1 LNELD
6 LTLQKLG
13 KGQISKLK
21 SGKTIFKLSSYEGN
35 PIVKPQD
42 LGLTWRKNGGK
53 KIGAV
58 FNPGAILHNDKVI
71 LTPRCHMNYERV
83 KIYDKKLGIERTAF
97 ENYISE
103 IWILSSGDGLKFD
116 RLGPVIKGDG
126 SQHKDFIYGI
136 EDVRIVNYKDE
147 YLLVG
152 CGKIKPPFKGEN
164 ADRIAIY
171 TTKDF
176 EKITYHGIVGCF
188 DSRNAVPLFLNEDE
202 IYMLLRFYPHIYIAR
217 LEAGIE
223 QILKPKEHEKEWMK
237 IYENKEKFL
246 LLEAGKF
253 PHEREK
259 IGPGPPPI
267 KTGEGWLL
275 IYHAVGSITPE
286 ICKEYGLNKGIERG
300 YSVCAALLDAESP
313 QKVICR
319 TRDPIYVP
327 SKPYELWG
335 DQKYPVDVPAVVFPT
350 GAILRNDKL
359 LLYCGAGDKYIILLS
374 CSIRRLIDYL
384 FEVEEAHR

>member
-1 LNELD
+1 
-6 LTLQKLG
+6 
-13 KGQISKLK
+13 
-21 SGKTIFKLSSYEGN
+21 
-35 PIVKPQD
+35 
-42 LGLTWRKNGGK
+42 
-53 KIGAV
+53 
-58 FNPGAILHNDKVI
+58 
-71 LTPRCHMNYERV
+71 
-83 KIYDKKLGIERTAF
+83 
-97 ENYISE
+97 
-103 IWILSSGDGLKFD
+103 
-116 RLGPVIKGDG
+116 
-126 SQHKDFIYGI
+126 
-136 EDVRIVNYKDE
+136 
-147 YLLVG
+147 
-152 CGKIKPPFKGEN
+152 
-164 ADRIAIY
+164 
-171 TTKDF
+171 
-176 EKITYHGIVGCF
+176 
-188 DSRNAVPLFLNEDE
+188 
-202 IYMLLRFYPHIYIAR
+202 
-217 LEAGIE
+217 
-223 QILKPKEHEKEWMK
+223 MK

-253 PHEREK
+253 PHEKEK

-374 CSIRRLIDYL
+374 CSIRRLIDYM
-384 FEVEEAHR
+384 FEEAHR